1 MLRYVYKTVKEGR
14 VYLLPDCVISSHRE
28 CYFVKSN
35 YTKPSKCAIRGKK
48 MHHFIKFVLIT
59 MVNLIINEIV
69 IKVKLAGHMLISK
82 TEFKAIH
89 IYLQCSILDHLLK
102 AGMYYRNVKQEDIS
116 DIFVKTN
123 LKKPAVSIKE
133 QLLIKFYIITHLILL
148 QLQKMMSI
156 KGF

>member
-1 MLRYVYKTVKEGR
+1 MYKTVKEGR
-14 VYLLPDCVISSHRE
+14 VYLLPDCVISGHRE

-48 MHHFIKFVLIT
+48 FKKFCVLIT

-69 IKVKLAGHMLISK
+69 IKVKLAGHMFISK

-102 AGMYYRNVKQEDIS
+102 AGMYYINVKQQDIS